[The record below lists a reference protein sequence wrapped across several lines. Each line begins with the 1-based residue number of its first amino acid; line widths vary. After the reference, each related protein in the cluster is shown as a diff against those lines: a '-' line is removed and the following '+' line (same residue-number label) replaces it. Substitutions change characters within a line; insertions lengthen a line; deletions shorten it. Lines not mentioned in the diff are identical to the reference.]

1 MSAQPGIALAARAA
15 EAASVALL
23 LVDASGT
30 ILFANGAAEPLL
42 ARSRRRL
49 VGETLET
56 IGAWGAIAAEM
67 AERART
73 SRREVLA
80 HDIVVESEGRE
91 QRAAIDAVPDGDD
104 ICIAI
109 RPAPPGIV
117 NPRGEGAANA
127 AVGFGRMLSHEL
139 KNPLAGA
146 RGAAQLIAQSGEGES
161 AELAR
166 LIVTE
171 LDRARR
177 IAEHWSRIGDI
188 VAQPPEAVNLH
199 ALAREAIASARAAA
213 ARGVA
218 FTESFDPS
226 LPEAWGDRDLLLQA
240 VLNLLTNAA
249 EALARQEDGEVRLV
263 TRYRRLAPGAAAP
276 EARLEIEVA
285 DNGPGIPEALG
296 ESVFNPFVTGK
307 PAGEGLGLA
316 FVSRVADLHGGG
328 VEFDSRPGRT
338 AFRLFLCEARS
349 V

>member
-1 MSAQPGIALAARAA
+1 MTGEARLESAVRAA
-15 EAASVALL
+15 ESAGVALL
-23 LVDASGT
+23 LIDPDGH
-30 ILFANGAAEPLL
+30 ILYANAAAEPLL
-42 ARSRRRL
+42 GRSRRKL
-49 VGETLET
+49 VGVPLDTV
-56 IGAWGAIAAEM
+56 GPWGELAADM
-67 AERART
+67 AGRARD
-73 SRREVLA
+73 SGREVLA
-80 HDIVVESEGRE
+80 HDVAVEIEGRE
-91 QRAAIDAVPDGDD
+91 QRGAIDAVPDGSEV
-104 ICIAI
+104 CVSI

-146 RGAAQLIAQSGEGES
+146 RGAAQLIAQTGDEES
-161 AELAR
+161 ADLAR

-188 VAQPPEAVNLH
+188 VPGPPEPVNLH

-213 ARGVA
+213 PGSVA
-218 FTESFDPS
+218 FSESFDPS

-249 EALARQEDGEVRLV
+249 EAVGREGEGEVRLV

-276 EARLEIEVA
+276 EARLEVEVV
-285 DNGPGIPEALG
+285 DTGPGVPEHLG

-316 FVSRVADLHGGG
+316 FVSRVAGLHGGA
-328 VEFDSRPGRT
+328 VEYDSRPGRT
-338 AFRLFLCEARS
+338 AFRLFLSEAAPR
-349 V
+349 